1 MTVEI
6 IIKGESGP
14 QAARELLDFVAS
26 FAYRGNAPQVEELPE
41 GFAEGI
47 SRLAGVA
54 SELAEAKIKANF
66 DAETT
71 KSPINAVSDTP
82 KQGDIAEKTTKDE
95 PAKEESVATRRA
107 RRTAPKAAEPTSEA
121 PAAPVVEA
129 TKPVEFTAPEGF
141 NDNVKN
147 DQAAPQEIQD
157 VALSKVKEFE
167 PKEGEEVTLN
177 YCRALLLYMAS
188 TKGMDANRKMLDKFG
203 VKKIADLSPERLK
216 DFAQAMKEGSGV

>member
-14 QAARELLDFVAS
+14 QAARELLDFVRS
-26 FAYRGNAPQVEELPE
+26 FEVRETDTLPKEFMEE
-41 GFAEGI
+41 I
-47 SRLAGVA
+47 SRAA
-54 SELAEAKIKANF
+54 SVVDKIAEAKI
-66 DAETT
+66 AE
-71 KSPINAVSDTP
+71 NAASAQGETP
-82 KQGDIAEKTTKDE
+82 KEE
-95 PAKEESVATRRA
+95 PVKKEPEKEESVATRRA
-107 RRTAPKAAEPTSEA
+107 RKAAPKAAEPTAETP

-129 TKPVEFTAPEGF
+129 SKPVEFTAPEGF

>member
-14 QAARELLDFVAS
+14 QAARELLDFVRL
-26 FAYRGNAPQVEELPE
+26 FEVRETDTLPKEFMEE
-41 GFAEGI
+41 I
-47 SRLAGVA
+47 SRAA
-54 SELAEAKIKANF
+54 SVVDKIAEAKI
-66 DAETT
+66 AE
-71 KSPINAVSDTP
+71 NAASAKEETV
-82 KQGDIAEKTTKDE
+82 KKE
-95 PAKEESVATRRA
+95 PEKEESVATRRA

-203 VKKIADLSPERLK
+203 VKKIADLSPERFK